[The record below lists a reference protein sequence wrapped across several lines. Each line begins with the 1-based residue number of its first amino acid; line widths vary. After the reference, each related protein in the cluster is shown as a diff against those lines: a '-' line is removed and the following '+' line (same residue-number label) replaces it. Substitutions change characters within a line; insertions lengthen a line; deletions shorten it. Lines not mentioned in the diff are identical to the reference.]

1 MKRTRHRHVFVVFV
15 ATLAV
20 VTAVLQAIVGN
31 AGAQSS
37 NVDRPASEALTS
49 YLREHHL
56 PLVGASVSKGADGST
71 QVMLYGYVATEKGK
85 QNAASR
91 AAKYFHNDPRV
102 VMINRIAVNPE
113 IRNLGSGSS
122 GSNIAAA
129 PDSGMYA
136 PPHRPVRSP
145 GIRSTARFSRA
156 VFIPPP
162 IRPTPARAHGNEPPD
177 RALSGA
183 C

>member
-1 MKRTRHRHVFVVFV
+1 MKRTRHRHISIVFA
-15 ATLAV
+15 ATLAI
-20 VTAVLQAIVGN
+20 VTAALQAIVGN
-31 AGAQSS
+31 AAAQSS

-56 PLVGASVSKGADGST
+56 PLVGASVSTGTDGST
-71 QVMLYGYVATEKGK
+71 QVMLYGYVATEKGR

-113 IRNLGSGSS
+113 IRNLSSGSS
-122 GSNIAAA
+122 GSNVAAA

-136 PPHRPVRSP
+136 PPAASSSSGTLTWDQVYREIQQG
-145 GIRSTARFSRA
+145 GIH
-156 VFIPPP
+156 
-162 IRPTPARAHGNEPPD
+162 PAPD
-177 RALSGA
+177 PADAGSGA
-183 C
+183 W